1 MYTSHGY
8 QIPGTTVDG
17 PSPVKSG
24 CGGPSQ
30 CKYCREDTITF
41 GPIDNQRLFPELK
54 VKSIPITING
64 EIVGIARLKD
74 SGFLELEIGQGPTND
89 ELKRLIREDILVE
102 LCLDT
107 CLRTPAEPADK

>member
-17 PSPVKSG
+17 PSPVKG
-24 CGGPSQ
+24 YCGGPSQ
-30 CKYCREDTITF
+30 CKYCREEAITF
-41 GPIDNQRLFPELK
+41 GPLDNQRLFPESK

-74 SGFLELEIGQGPTND
+74 NGFLEIEIGQGPAND
-89 ELKRLIREDILVE
+89 ELKRMIRDDELIE
-102 LCLDT
+102 LGLDS
-107 CLRTPAEPADK
+107 CLRRPAVPANQ